1 MLLSRY
7 LACGIVRSSND
18 MVRVCYRIIH
28 RYGAVETSSHDAIA
42 IQRKSIFLRIGYN
55 GTISFPITK
64 NMAKIR
70 GGTNGGSRML
80 TVFGYRNHFGSA
92 VLRVVD
98 TNGQCRS
105 AKEYASFHVDEPTP
119 IPIQKELVESQAVDI
134 DWNIR
139 GNIIENASV
148 LVIGTAWKMF
158 AERWCWGIA
167 VDGL

>member
-1 MLLSRY
+1 
-7 LACGIVRSSND
+7 